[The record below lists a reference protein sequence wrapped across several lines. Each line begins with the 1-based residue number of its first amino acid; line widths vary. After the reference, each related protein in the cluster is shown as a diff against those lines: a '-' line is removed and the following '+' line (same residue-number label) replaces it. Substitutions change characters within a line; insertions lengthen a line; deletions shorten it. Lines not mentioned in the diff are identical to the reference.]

1 MPIHDWTRVQ
11 AGTYHFF
18 HQRWISAI
26 ADALNGGG
34 LPDGFFAMSKV
45 DAKGPIPDVLA
56 LKSQPPVP
64 PDGPAGIVVPDR
76 SPRTRIVTRGEN
88 TAGYARRADCLSTY
102 LPEGE
107 LIAVIEIVS
116 PGNKDNT
123 NGLSTFVRKA
133 GKLLRRGVHL
143 LVVDLFPPSVR
154 DPHGIH
160 KAIWDQFKEEPFELP
175 PDKPLTLAAYAAGS
189 EKVAY
194 VENVTVGDPL
204 PDMPIFLTPDHY
216 VPCPLES
223 SYQVTRG
230 VFPGAL
236 KGPLVLPSN

>member
-1 MPIHDWTRVQ
+1 MPIHDWTRVP

-34 LPDGFFAMSKV
+34 LPEGYFAMSEV
-45 DAKGPIPDVLA
+45 DEGPIPDVFA
-56 LKSQPPVP
+56 LKARPPMP
-64 PDGPAGIVVPDR
+64 AHGPAGIAVLD
-76 SPRTRIVTRGEN
+76 SPPRARIVTRGEN
-88 TAGYARRADCLSTY
+88 TAGYVRRADRLSVY
-102 LPEGE
+102 LSQGE

-123 NGLSTFVRKA
+123 NELKAFVRKA
-133 GKLLRRGVHL
+133 GKRLRRGVHL

-160 KAIWDQFKEEPFELP
+160 KAIWEPFKEEPFELP

-194 VENVTVGDPL
+194 VENVAVGDPL
-204 PDMPIFLTPDHY
+204 PDMPIFLTPDHS
-216 VPCPLES
+216 VWCPLEA
-223 SYQVTRG
+223 SYQVTWG
-230 VFPGAL
+230 VFPAAL
-236 KGPLVLPSN
+236 KGPLELPPK